1 MKQTLLFFTFFL
13 FTIQIWAQDV
23 LVVNPN
29 PYIIEFSDVD
39 LTDYCSEP
47 VAHAEVT
54 NLTNETVLMVWER
67 EIVDAPAEWEFRV
80 CDGNQCYASFTWTT
94 YDPGI
99 IEEPDTL
106 TPGEVSLLDLHVLPR
121 QVAGTCQVK
130 VHLMSIDNPGE
141 VLTTAVFEVSVP
153 TAVSEVEKAAL
164 RVFPNPATDYFM
176 LDNQSNLVDELVVY
190 NVLGKRVRSFPV
202 VQGGKYNV
210 ADLPNGMYL
219 VTLLNR
225 EEGILKTVRVSK
237 RNYRP

>member
-1 MKQTLLFFTFFL
+1 
-13 FTIQIWAQDV
+13 
-23 LVVNPN
+23 
-29 PYIIEFSDVD
+29 
-39 LTDYCSEP
+39 
-47 VAHAEVT
+47 
-54 NLTNETVLMVWER
+54 
-67 EIVDAPAEWEFRV
+67 
-80 CDGNQCYASFTWTT
+80 
-94 YDPGI
+94 
-99 IEEPDTL
+99 
-106 TPGEVSLLDLHVLPR
+106 
-121 QVAGTCQVK
+121 
-130 VHLMSIDNPGE
+130 MSIDNPGE